1 MQNIRRFLRGNIY
14 NKIKTL
20 ATIPENTIT
29 QRDLI
34 GMKNIPYKNRIL
46 TATQF
51 LHNEMPIRFARRIVD
66 LEDLPFNIYQN
77 NPITNIS
84 ECYSESLED
93 ILNLPFPTDYSQ
105 CSQFFDVIQK
115 IVDRHS
121 HTLDSMS
128 KGINEYKQ
136 HEYKQNAIIDDEIF
150 NLNIFLAKF
159 NRNRTKTR
167 LLLHNYLEYYRE
179 DVDTNRIGI
188 LNLKCN
194 LQTVL
199 NNVVNDLENITMTN
213 HMEFPSIEFDINPLD
228 FIYVDSYLHYTFLE
242 ILKNSVK
249 AIHDSYKYN
258 NEINNGTIKI
268 TTSHKDENMYILKIS
283 DNGIGIK
290 PENLNKIWNFSYT
303 TSFTNL
309 NDCTSDSINSPISG
323 FGYGL
328 SISKI
333 ILKTFADHIKVY
345 SEYKKGT
352 DVYIFFDLKSNWII

>member
-1 MQNIRRFLRGNIY
+1 MQNIKRFLRGNIY

-29 QRDLI
+29 QKDLI

-77 NPITNIS
+77 DPITNIS

-93 ILNLPFPTDYSQ
+93 ILNLPYPTDFSQ
-105 CSQFFDVIQK
+105 CSQFFNITQK

-128 KGINEYKQ
+128 NGINQYNQ
-136 HEYKQNAIIDDEIF
+136 YNQNTIIDDDF
-150 NLNIFLAKF
+150 NLNIFLDKF

-167 LLLHNYLEYYRE
+167 LLLHNYLEYYQDDE
-179 DVDTNRIGI
+179 EKEKEKENPNRIGI

-194 LQTVL
+194 LENIL
-199 NNVVNDLENITMTN
+199 NNVIGDLENITMTN
-213 HMEFPSIEFDINPLD
+213 HMEFPSVEIDIDNLD

-249 AIHDSYKYN
+249 AINDLNKTD
-258 NEINNGTIKI
+258 NGTIKI
-268 TTSHKDENMYILKIS
+268 TTSHKDKNMYILKIS

-303 TSFTNL
+303 TATTNP
-309 NDCTSDSINSPISG
+309 NQQNGDTPISG

-345 SEYKKGT
+345 SEYQKGT
-352 DVYIFFDLKSNWII
+352 DVYIFLDLKNNWII